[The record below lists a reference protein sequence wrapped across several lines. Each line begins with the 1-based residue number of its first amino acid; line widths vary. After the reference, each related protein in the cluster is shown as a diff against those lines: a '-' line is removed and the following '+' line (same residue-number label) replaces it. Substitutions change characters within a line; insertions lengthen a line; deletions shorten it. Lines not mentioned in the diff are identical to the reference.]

1 MPPKRVTTGRK
12 QLKILR
18 LLVDVQLAHSTE
30 VKNII
35 DRAWGVTQHKHKK
48 KDPVN
53 APPDAS
59 DAKSQERLQFIPLG
73 QDCSRKRYW
82 VADGPCLSFRC
93 LRPTSCLRVFV

>member
-1 MPPKRVTTGRK
+1 MGRK

-48 KDPVN
+48 KDPIN
-53 APPDAS
+53 ASPDAS
-59 DAKSQERLQFIPLG
+59 DAKSQEKLQLIPLG
-73 QDCSRKRYW
+73 QDSSRKRYW
-82 VADGPCLSFRC
+82 VADGPCVIHFVVC
-93 LRPTSCLRVFV
+93 PTSYLRVFGVKPHF